1 VSIPFSG
8 PITPQARHDL
18 RALYQRQS
26 RLNQA
31 LLVLGSVWALTV
43 ACFPTKVAALIF
55 RLPPFRQEPLPLAM
69 RLLFLAVAA
78 VLVLAPFGRARWWY
92 RWWWPRV
99 QPSAAEALSGRVS
112 ERGVRWGPG
121 GETISWQQF
130 TAAKISADAVLLYQ
144 TRAYALPFH
153 RTMFQDP
160 KDWDALIRLVEKS
173 LVPFQRFA

>member
-1 VSIPFSG
+1 MSIPFSG
-8 PITPQARHDL
+8 PITPKARNDL

-26 RLNQA
+26 RLNQI
-31 LLVLGSVWALTV
+31 LLVLGGAWALAV
-43 ACFPTKVAALIF
+43 ACFPTRVAAVVF
-55 RLPPFRQEPLPLAM
+55 QLPASRQAPLPLAV

-78 VLVLAPFGRARWWY
+78 LLFLAALGRARWWC
-92 RWWWPRV
+92 RWWWSRIEPE
-99 QPSAAEALSGRVS
+99 PGEALSGRVS

-130 TAAKISADAVLLYQ
+130 TAAKVSADAVLLYQ
-144 TRAYALPFH
+144 TKAFALPFH

-173 LVPFQRFA
+173 RVPLLRFS